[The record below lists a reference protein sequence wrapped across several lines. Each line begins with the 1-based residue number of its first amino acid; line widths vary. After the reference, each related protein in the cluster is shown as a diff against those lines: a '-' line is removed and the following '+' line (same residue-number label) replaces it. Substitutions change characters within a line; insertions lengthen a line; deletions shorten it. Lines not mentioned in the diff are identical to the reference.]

1 MKQFEFII
9 ILYTCFLF
17 ILRGDLL
24 SFVYLLLLF
33 GYGMIHPISF
43 SSQYLIHMMW
53 ILVGC
58 ITCRFFIQTP
68 LICQSTGSKNGKWN
82 LSLEVMIFLSFS
94 YSIASL

>member
-58 ITCRFFIQTP
+58 IACRFFIQTP

-82 LSLEVMIFLSFS
+82 LSLEVTISISYS

>member
-9 ILYTCFLF
+9 ILYTSFIF
-17 ILRGDLL
+17 ILRGDHL
-24 SFVYLLLLF
+24 SVVYLLLLF

-43 SSQYLIHMMW
+43 SSQYLIHTMW